1 MCVVTEKGF
10 RFVVIHLGDLLSVS
24 IQKRKNL
31 YNFCGFL
38 SSVYCILVTY
48 SLHRKHRLNN
58 HKVVVERWLFSEEED
73 LDVHKVPLIWYC
85 SKFDNTED

>member
-1 MCVVTEKGF
+1 MCVVTKKGF

-38 SSVYCILVTY
+38 SSFCCVLVTY
-48 SLHRKHRLNN
+48 GLHRKNRFNN
-58 HKVVVERWLFSEEED
+58 HKVVVELFGVNLVAD
-73 LDVHKVPLIWYC
+73 KVPLTSLLFKVQQC
-85 SKFDNTED
+85 R